1 MVGRSLMAVARVRG
15 AAGLLS
21 LLMGEYSLK
30 GSGLGRSIVCWPS
43 FWPASFER
51 RESRPERSGVHL
63 SLDPVATMARAE
75 RKAETA
81 WFPESGSCCRRARAR
96 GCGFPVFA
104 LARRLRGGFALPV
117 FVVFGF
123 HGADFLEPE
132 PFCEARFAH
141 FVNVADVRGAGA
153 FCLCVL
159 FHAVFFGRGDRAEL

>member
-63 SLDPVATMARAE
+63 ALTRSYAGETQEEEPSELTRPAE
-75 RKAETA
+75 R
-81 WFPESGSCCRRARAR
+81 
-96 GCGFPVFA
+96 GF
-104 LARRLRGGFALPV
+104 
-117 FVVFGF
+117 
-123 HGADFLEPE
+123 
-132 PFCEARFAH
+132 
-141 FVNVADVRGAGA
+141 GAGA
-153 FCLCVL
+153 
-159 FHAVFFGRGDRAEL
+159 GRGRCGGAAPAL